1 MEDILILSEDGKTLL
16 GVKNK
21 DVRELVIPD
30 GVEYIG
36 SRAFE
41 YCFF

>member
-21 DVRELVIPD
+21 DVREVVIPD
-30 GVEYIG
+30 GVEIIENN
-36 SRAFE
+36 AFL
-41 YCFF
+41 